1 MRKKMTRHP
10 QEFHVDRDHTCLY
23 CLEWMFKKFGY
34 VDEKDVMHFELPTER
49 DK

>member
-1 MRKKMTRHP
+1 
-10 QEFHVDRDHTCLY
+10 
-23 CLEWMFKKFGY
+23 MFKKFGY